1 MLIKQ
6 RAQGRDKHKTIGEP
20 IVVKRTIVAGEATDR
35 AAALAQPAPPRQFV
49 GSPTG
54 CGRFC
59 LIPRNSPTASGDTRN
74 AT

>member
-1 MLIKQ
+1 M
-6 RAQGRDKHKTIGEP
+6 
-20 IVVKRTIVAGEATDR
+20 AGEATDR
-35 AAALAQPAPPRQFV
+35 AAALAQPASPRQFV